1 MQMKWLFS
9 HLFAMQSFYLFVF
22 GSLLLV
28 DLLLLKVKYA
38 SVFSFHIEMEFSF
51 PLNRLVA

>member
-1 MQMKWLFS
+1 MQLKWLFT

-28 DLLLLKVKYA
+28 DLLLLKVKY
-38 SVFSFHIEMEFSF
+38 VISFLI
-51 PLNRLVA
+51 